1 MISIS
6 YKYPDW
12 DRKLKKASQEINLF
26 IAAVMQT
33 NRGML
38 FDSEGS
44 NNGHDPWKPLAFRE
58 GMILSNRGVLRKS
71 IAPMTGTGQPG
82 PSGIVRFNGDVV
94 TIGTKVA
101 YARMMNDGTTKLPG
115 GVIRAKKAKALKI
128 PVPQGDK
135 ANANAKALQVEA
147 NNKKIATLQARL
159 NATRS
164 ESPARAK
171 LITQISLL
179 REKNRKGIGP
189 VKFIFRKSVRIPARP
204 FDTWTRDD
212 EKELESALTGKIRE
226 ILNG

>member
-1 MISIS
+1 MIAIS

-44 NNGHDPWKPLAFRE
+44 HNGHDPWKPLAFRE

-71 IAPMTGTGQPG
+71 IAPLTGTGQPG

-101 YARMMNDGTTKLPG
+101 YARIMNDGTTKLPG

-135 ANANAKALQVEA
+135 ANANAKAIQVEA
-147 NNKKIATLQARL
+147 NNKKIAALQARL

-164 ESPARAK
+164 ESPGRAK
-171 LITQISLL
+171 LISQISRL
-179 REKNRKGIGP
+179 REQNRKGTGP